1 MHDGQTKKV
10 RGAIPTP
17 PLEGFL
23 GKHRAVIVTLSGTT
37 AGNEYELDQA
47 RMSIGR
53 GPGVALEFNDSTMS
67 REHAAFEVIDDS
79 FRVRDLGSTN
89 GILVNGAPVL
99 TATLKHGDR
108 IELGEHK
115 FQFLLEKRKR
125 DPKAYQLS
133 ES

>member
-17 PLEGFL
+17 SLEGFL